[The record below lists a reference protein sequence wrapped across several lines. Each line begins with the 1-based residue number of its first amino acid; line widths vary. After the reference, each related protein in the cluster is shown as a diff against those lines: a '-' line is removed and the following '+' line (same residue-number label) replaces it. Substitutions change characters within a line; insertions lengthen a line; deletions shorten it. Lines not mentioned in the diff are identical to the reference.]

1 METAGI
7 PVYDGLHHG
16 FLPHGLVY
24 GNPAD
29 AGLDAERLAVAM
41 DVLAAEIQTERLS
54 GAVAVVARSGVV
66 TAHRALGWA
75 QARPK
80 AERRPMELDTVFDLA
95 SLTKVMATLPS
106 VLLLLE
112 RGAFRL
118 DDRLYSFFPEFTG
131 NGKEDVRIRQLL
143 THTAGLAEWLP
154 LQQEAGTRPEL
165 IDRIVQAP
173 LKAAP
178 GSQVIYSDLG
188 FILLGELVA
197 KVSGQ
202 PLDQFARQ
210 QVFQPLDLPTAGFN
224 PPAGLRSQ
232 CAATEY
238 REYLG
243 RYQVGEVHDERATA
257 LGGVAGH
264 AGLFATA
271 AEVAAYGQMW
281 LRGGAAGLP
290 PVLAPATLAAATR
303 VLTPGLADGRG
314 LGWIV
319 LRPGDEFMS
328 CGDLFSPGSFGHTG
342 FTGTSL
348 WMDPARQLVV
358 ALLTNNVHFGRS
370 DVTIRLR
377 PRFHNAVMAA
387 VR

>member
-1 METAGI
+1 MDGVQLETAMN
-7 PVYDGLHHG
+7 V
-16 FLPHGLVY
+16 V
-24 GNPAD
+24 
-29 AGLDAERLAVAM
+29 
-41 DVLAAEIQTERLS
+41 AAEVQTGRLP
-54 GAVAVVARSGVV
+54 GAVAVVVRGGVV
-66 TAHRALGWA
+66 VLHRAMGWA
-75 QARPK
+75 QVNPEP
-80 AERRPMELDTVFDLA
+80 ERRPMALDSLFDLA

-106 VLLLLE
+106 VLCLLE
-112 RGAFRL
+112 QGAFRL
-118 DDRLYSFFPEFTG
+118 DDRVHFFFPEFTG
-131 NGKEDVRIRQLL
+131 DGKEEVRIRHLL
-143 THTAGLAEWLP
+143 THTAGLSEWLP
-154 LQQEAGTRPEL
+154 LEQAAGTRAER
-165 IDRIVQAP
+165 IDRILRAP

-188 FILLGELVA
+188 FILLGELVT
-197 KVSGQ
+197 KVSGR
-202 PLDQFARQ
+202 PLDQFAQER
-210 QVFQPLDLPTAGFN
+210 VFQPLGLPTAGFN
-224 PPAGLRSQ
+224 PPAELRAR

-243 RYQVGEVHDERATA
+243 RHQVGEVHDERATA

-281 LRGGAAGLP
+281 LRGGAGGLSR
-290 PVLAPATLAAATR
+290 VLSPATVAAATQN
-303 VLTPGLADGRG
+303 LTAGLGDGRG
-314 LGWIV
+314 LGWMV
-319 LRPGDEFMS
+319 LSPGDEFMS

-342 FTGTSL
+342 FTGTCL
-348 WMDPARQLVV
+348 WVDPVRQLVV